1 MSASDVVFREDG
13 TFRFTYT
20 DEASVRSVIAKV
32 ARAAGWFEVREEV
45 QIPGWGTVDLVVRSA
60 AGRPPVLIELKLE
73 LTRIANVRKAYQQVD
88 GYTRGWRAV
97 FGEDSVAMLSAC
109 QQDADSINRV
119 GQAYPKVQRAP
130 VRELIN
136 ALIVMDERITER
148 RDLSV
153 ARAADIRR
161 ELAFHD
167 AVLAQVER
175 NALCEVTA

>member
-1 MSASDVVFREDG
+1 MTASEIVFREDG

-20 DEASVRSVIAKV
+20 DEASVRRLVAKV

-60 AGRPPVLIELKLE
+60 AGRPPVLVELKLE
-73 LTRIANVRKAYQQVD
+73 LTRIASVRKAYQQVD

-97 FGEDSVAMLSAC
+97 FGEESVAMLAAC
-109 QQDADSINRV
+109 KQDADSINRV
-119 GQAYPKVQRAP
+119 GQAYPKVHPAP
-130 VRELIN
+130 VRDLVN

-148 RDLSV
+148 RDRAV
-153 ARAADIRR
+153 ARTADIRR
-161 ELAFHD
+161 ELAFHE

-175 NALCEVTA
+175 SALCEVTA